1 MFRLFT
7 GVPVVPVS
15 GITFPVTRDA
25 FVVVNSTPVVFT
37 MTDPQESARRAMVD
51 GDFDDP
57 GSRSESES
65 HASATTSS
73 TSPSEC
79 IARVLANQ
87 RDYYAVL
94 GVSRRATQIELKRA
108 YRNLARVLHPDKC
121 RDARATE
128 AMAVVTSAHST
139 LTTPTLRAAYDLYAS
154 RFAGG
159 EAADAPSFG
168 EWQSKEGQATMHM
181 PTWLVK
187 ALATPVLGQLIGL
200 LAFAA
205 LLALGLVFL
214 ALACAYFVVHMFFW
228 LICCFGCC
236 GSCWPRYG
244 IGARVH
250 EKRQARFTEMLRD
263 YERAA
268 SQAVER
274 GDEPPHATVFFAQW
288 NVDHPEP
295 DYLEIIRL
303 EDEAASR
310 AAMNDTANPG
320 GYGSV

>member
-1 MFRLFT
+1 MFRSFT
-7 GVPVVPVS
+7 GACTKLS
-15 GITFPVTRDA
+15 CYTRL
-25 FVVVNSTPVVFT
+25 FVVVVVNQRRAGR
-37 MTDPQESARRAMVD
+37 MTDPESGATPLRRGDETDD
-51 GDFDDP
+51 GD
-57 GSRSESES
+57 RSESES
-65 HASATTSS
+65 HASASANATSS
-73 TSPSEC
+73 EC
-79 IARVLANQ
+79 ARVLANQ

-94 GVSRRATQIELKRA
+94 GVSRRATHAELKRA

-159 EAADAPSFG
+159 DAADAPSFG

-268 SQAVER
+268 TQAVER

-303 EDEAASR
+303 EDEAAR
-310 AAMNDTANPG
+310 ATTTNNTA

>member
-1 MFRLFT
+1 MQQRL
-7 GVPVVPVS
+7 S
-15 GITFPVTRDA
+15 NSRRLLHA
-25 FVVVNSTPVVFT
+25 RVVVNQRRAGH
-37 MTDPQESARRAMVD
+37 MTDPESATPLRRDDETD
-51 GDFDDP
+51 GGGDD
-57 GSRSESES
+57 RSESES
-65 HASATTSS
+65 HASASANATSS
-73 TSPSEC
+73 EC
-79 IARVLANQ
+79 ARVLANQ

-94 GVSRRATQIELKRA
+94 GVSRRATHAELKRA

-159 EAADAPSFG
+159 DAADAPSFG

-268 SQAVER
+268 TQAVER

-303 EDEAASR
+303 EDEAAR
-310 AAMNDTANPG
+310 ATTTNNTA

>member
-1 MFRLFT
+1 
-7 GVPVVPVS
+7 
-15 GITFPVTRDA
+15 
-25 FVVVNSTPVVFT
+25 
-37 MTDPQESARRAMVD
+37 MTDPEESARRAMVD

-57 GSRSESES
+57 DSRSESES

-268 SQAVER
+268 TQAVER

-303 EDEAASR
+303 EDEAA
-310 AAMNDTANPG
+310 NNNNNNNNTANPG

>member
-1 MFRLFT
+1 
-7 GVPVVPVS
+7 
-15 GITFPVTRDA
+15 
-25 FVVVNSTPVVFT
+25 
-37 MTDPQESARRAMVD
+37 MTDPEESARRAMVD

-57 GSRSESES
+57 DSRSESES

-108 YRNLARVLHPDKC
+108 YRNLASVLLPDKC

-268 SQAVER
+268 TQAVER
-274 GDEPPHATVFFAQW
+274 GDEPPHATVFFAQST
-288 NVDHPEP
+288 
-295 DYLEIIRL
+295 RSL
-303 EDEAASR
+303 EDGASS
-310 AAMNDTANPG
+310 A
-320 GYGSV
+320 SVSPRGVFADGAISTRVRVETFGATRCEEILLEERNATHRDAV

>member
-1 MFRLFT
+1 
-7 GVPVVPVS
+7 
-15 GITFPVTRDA
+15 
-25 FVVVNSTPVVFT
+25 
-37 MTDPQESARRAMVD
+37 MTDPESGATPLRRDDGDD

-73 TSPSEC
+73 TSSSEC
-79 IARVLANQ
+79 ISRVLANQ

-94 GVSRRATQIELKRA
+94 GVSRRATHADLKRA

-121 RDARATE
+121 RDSRATE

-159 EAADAPSFG
+159 DAGGDAPSFG

-268 SQAVER
+268 ERAAER

-303 EDEAASR
+303 EDEAR
-310 AAMNDTANPG
+310 AKANNTAA

>member
-1 MFRLFT
+1 
-7 GVPVVPVS
+7 
-15 GITFPVTRDA
+15 
-25 FVVVNSTPVVFT
+25 
-37 MTDPQESARRAMVD
+37 MTDPESATPLRHDDETD
-51 GDFDDP
+51 GGGDD
-57 GSRSESES
+57 RSESES
-65 HASATTSS
+65 HASASANATSS
-73 TSPSEC
+73 EC
-79 IARVLANQ
+79 ARVLANQ

-94 GVSRRATQIELKRA
+94 GVSRRATHAELKRA

-159 EAADAPSFG
+159 DSADAPSFG

-268 SQAVER
+268 TQAVER

-303 EDEAASR
+303 EDEAAR
-310 AAMNDTANPG
+310 ATTNNTA